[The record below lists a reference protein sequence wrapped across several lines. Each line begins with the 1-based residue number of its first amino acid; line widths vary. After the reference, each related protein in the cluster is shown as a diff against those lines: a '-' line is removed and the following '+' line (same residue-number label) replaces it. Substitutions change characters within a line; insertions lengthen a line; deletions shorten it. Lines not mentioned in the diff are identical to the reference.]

1 MLDEVIALIRR
12 SPNSE
17 AANIGLQGLLD
28 IDEVQAQAILDMQLR
43 RLAALERQKI
53 IDRLA
58 ELERAI
64 ADLLDIL
71 AKEHRQREIVS
82 TELSEIVEK
91 YGDDRRTQII
101 SADGDMSDEDLI
113 PDEECVITLT
123 RGGYIKRTRIDQYR
137 LQKRGGKGVRGAS
150 LRTEDQVDAVLT
162 AMSHDWLVFITTMGR
177 AYRIKAWQV
186 PEGGRDAKGGHV
198 AGLLSFLPDERIAR
212 GIVLRSYQD
221 ADYLVLATRKGLI
234 KKTAL
239 SAYDSP
245 RQAGLIAVNFRDPDD
260 ELIGAELV
268 NNDDDILLLSRKGQ
282 GIRFTADDEQIRPMG
297 RTTSGVTGMRFR
309 KGDELLSMAIIPAET
324 DEDSQYVFTMTDEG
338 YAKRTAVS
346 DFRLQNRGGLGVRAM
361 RMKDDRGGLV
371 AALVVSE
378 DDEIISFKASGQVI
392 RSSVAD
398 VTPTGRDT
406 MGVKF
411 VGLRADDQVVAVTV
425 NSDRADS
432 AEETTDAEAGGNGD
446 DQVPAETVD
455 AAAGD
460 EFEDGSQ
467 ESHDAGAPDDVS
479 LGRDID
485 ADQEAADE

>member
-1 MLDEVIALIRR
+1 
-12 SPNSE
+12 
-17 AANIGLQGLLD
+17 
-28 IDEVQAQAILDMQLR
+28 
-43 RLAALERQKI
+43 
-53 IDRLA
+53 
-58 ELERAI
+58 
-64 ADLLDIL
+64 
-71 AKEHRQREIVS
+71 
-82 TELSEIVEK
+82 
-91 YGDDRRTQII
+91 
-101 SADGDMSDEDLI
+101 
-113 PDEECVITLT
+113 
-123 RGGYIKRTRIDQYR
+123 
-137 LQKRGGKGVRGAS
+137 
-150 LRTEDQVDAVLT
+150 
-162 AMSHDWLVFITTMGR
+162 
-177 AYRIKAWQV
+177 
-186 PEGGRDAKGGHV
+186 
-198 AGLLSFLPDERIAR
+198 
-212 GIVLRSYQD
+212 
-221 ADYLVLATRKGLI
+221 
-234 KKTAL
+234 
-239 SAYDSP
+239 
-245 RQAGLIAVNFRDPDD
+245 
-260 ELIGAELV
+260 
-268 NNDDDILLLSRKGQ
+268 
-282 GIRFTADDEQIRPMG
+282 MG